1 MFIIIILLPKCT
13 IIWSNILPRLYWY
26 GGQKPIAGEK
36 TRKLEIP
43 FGTQWRRD
51 LLSLCKFMASDWYAN
66 FGWMS
71 FCNAM
76 MHGNARWDVHTG
88 LYEVKVSFAVHYA
101 TQFGCFQK
109 QNKKCNFQNLSC
121 ILQCFI
127 VRIRT
132 RRVVFCTR
140 ILYTHFTLLLY
151 FSCAIFYFAI
161 FLDLGALRLRA
172 CSIAIWGRIGIFREF
187 FPIGFFYLC
196 FSPISRSISKF
207 GMHP

>member
-26 GGQKPIAGEK
+26 GGQKPNAGEK
-36 TRKLEIP
+36 TRKLEIL
-43 FGTQWRRD
+43 FGTQWRRE

-66 FGWMS
+66 FGWMG

-76 MHGNARWDVHTG
+76 MQGNARWDVHTRL

-101 TQFGCFQK
+101 TAQFGCFQK

-127 VRIRT
+127 VRIRIRT
-132 RRVVFCTR
+132 QEGC
-140 ILYTHFTLLLY
+140 ILYSYFYIHISHCCFIFHVLFSILQYFLILELY
-151 FSCAIFYFAI
+151 VCVHA
-161 FLDLGALRLRA
+161 R
-172 CSIAIWGRIGIFREF
+172 
-187 FPIGFFYLC
+187 
-196 FSPISRSISKF
+196 SPS
-207 GMHP
+207 GVG